1 MCPKILRQV
10 ALDRPARWLHGRGPH
25 AFEPFMK
32 DPRTTTRPRRCPARG
47 GPVFLVVTGFAA
59 LIVGACLTP
68 ALHAQ
73 STPFNGTVALSSQL
87 VDRGQAMTSS
97 TPILQGAASWTSPA
111 GWSLGLSG
119 SAEVRSPDRLVAA
132 LAQVSRHWSLAG
144 DWQMQANLLYYHYAG
159 TARSRAF
166 DRAETGLSWSYRD
179 VLTLGLSAIHV
190 VGSQSRHRLRGAA
203 DISVHWPLA
212 RHFSLSAGAGIAQSP
227 IAPYNAYGY
236 GHAGPHEYG
245 HDGHTGSYSH
255 RRSEDFHSYGHV
267 GLLWSRGPW
276 RIELDRILADP
287 ETRWQWDVMG
297 ASPWVATVSWSF

>member
-1 MCPKILRQV
+1 MMRS
-10 ALDRPARWLHGRGPH
+10 HRGP
-25 AFEPFMK
+25 AV
-32 DPRTTTRPRRCPARG
+32 RAA
-47 GPVFLVVTGFAA
+47 FAA
-59 LIVGACLTP
+59 LLVGAGLAP

-73 STPFNGTVALSSQL
+73 STPFSGTVALSSQL

-132 LAQVSRHWSLAG
+132 LAQASRHWSLAG
-144 DWQMQANLLYYHYAG
+144 DWQMQANLLYYRYAG
-159 TARSRAF
+159 AARSRAF

-190 VGSQSRHRLRGAA
+190 VGSRSRQRLRGAA

-236 GHAGPHEYG
+236 GHAGSHEYG
-245 HDGHTGSYSH
+245 HAGSYSH
-255 RRSEDFHSYGHV
+255 RRGADFHRYGHA
-267 GLLWSRGPW
+267 GLLWSHGPW
-276 RIELDRILADP
+276 QVELDRILADP
-287 ETRWQWDVMG
+287 ETRRQADAMG